1 MSLFIFTF
9 LFILIIFPIILSIAL
24 NYKSIYY
31 QKINEDFIYLFNIM
45 TKVIYY
51 LFIIFGLKI
60 ILIDKVTERNVQILF
75 LNVIYYSSFISLFVF
90 VNFFSTRYIE
100 FRKCI
105 KLFLTETIK
114 FVEENFI
121 FNIIFL
127 GLIIFIEKDENIF
140 KGLIG
145 TYMFFALTGIHS
157 EYKKKKRKIKYEK
170 KYKIFQIILN
180 VAILFYFTIIEQVI
194 NSILTN
200 SLISF
205 DYTYYLIILFIVIV
219 IIFNSF
225 GPNIYSLYL
234 KYVKK
239 IK

>member
-1 MSLFIFTF
+1 MCYYLFISTF

-31 QKINEDFIYLFNIM
+31 QKINEDFIYFFNSM
-45 TKVIYY
+45 KKVFYY

-60 ILIDKVTERNVQILF
+60 ILIDKVTERNVRILI
-75 LNVIYYSSFISLFVF
+75 LNVIYYFSFISLFVL

-105 KLFLTETIK
+105 KLLLTEAIK

-127 GLIIFIEKDENIF
+127 GLIIFTEKDENIF

-145 TYMFFALTGIHS
+145 AYIFFVLTGIHS
-157 EYKKKKRKIKYEK
+157 EYKKKKK
-170 KYKIFQIILN
+170 KN
-180 VAILFYFTIIEQVI
+180 
-194 NSILTN
+194 
-200 SLISF
+200 
-205 DYTYYLIILFIVIV
+205 
-219 IIFNSF
+219 
-225 GPNIYSLYL
+225 
-234 KYVKK
+234 
-239 IK
+239 